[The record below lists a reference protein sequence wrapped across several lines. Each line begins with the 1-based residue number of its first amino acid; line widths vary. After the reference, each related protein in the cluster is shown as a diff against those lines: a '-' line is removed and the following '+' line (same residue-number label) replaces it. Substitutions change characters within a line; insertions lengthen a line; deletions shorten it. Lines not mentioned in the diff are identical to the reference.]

1 MPLRTNPESEESH
14 KRDRKNAANHQNKP
28 EQKEQSGGASVIPAF
43 PAKCFKLT
51 NQISVSTSAQK
62 RQNLTSIIWGQGY
75 TVAECTLIP
84 SPHPDLFSQ
93 LWRKKKDI
101 SVYGCEI
108 KFCWE
113 RNCTVRTSQQKT
125 KTLEHQVYTPCPS
138 QTQENGEKTRKGRWK
153 DAVSETTCY
162 IALKFVIETL
172 KYVHACMATNTGLIW
187 TTWY

>member
-1 MPLRTNPESEESH
+1 MPTVSHGAMPLRTNPESEESH

-28 EQKEQSGGASVIPAF
+28 EQKEQSGGASIIPAF

-93 LWRKKKDI
+93 LWRKKKGYFSLRLRDKI
-101 SVYGCEI
+101 WLGTKLHCPDQPAENQNIGAPGIHPLSLPNPREWGKDKERPMKGCS
-108 KFCWE
+108 F
-113 RNCTVRTSQQKT
+113 RNNLLYSPEVC
-125 KTLEHQVYTPCPS
+125 
-138 QTQENGEKTRKGRWK
+138 
-153 DAVSETTCY
+153 D
-162 IALKFVIETL
+162 
-172 KYVHACMATNTGLIW
+172 
-187 TTWY
+187 

>member
-1 MPLRTNPESEESH
+1 MPTVSHGAMPLRTNPESEESH

-108 KFCWE
+108 KFGWE

-138 QTQENGEKTRKGRWK
+138 QTQENGEKTRKGR
-153 DAVSETTCY
+153 
-162 IALKFVIETL
+162 
-172 KYVHACMATNTGLIW
+172 
-187 TTWY
+187 